1 MDTDGDWHEAGDGNL
16 GKLSDVEEDTPELL
30 ETVQEVQDLTGG
42 NPSGNEDPAAE
53 PGDLDSLNNDE
64 YFRLQG
70 IKTWPTTPPTTNM
83 RDSWSGRPST
93 TAAGSSQQSKSSE
106 RRTPTWSL
114 LPRRLTRHNTSGT
127 RNWRRSQ

>member
-70 IKTWPTTPPTTNM
+70 IKTWPTTPPTTN
-83 RDSWSGRPST
+83 RPYMPVSCT
-93 TAAGSSQQSKSSE
+93 TS
-106 RRTPTWSL
+106 RH
-114 LPRRLTRHNTSGT
+114 TRARC
-127 RNWRRSQ
+127 RNCKVG